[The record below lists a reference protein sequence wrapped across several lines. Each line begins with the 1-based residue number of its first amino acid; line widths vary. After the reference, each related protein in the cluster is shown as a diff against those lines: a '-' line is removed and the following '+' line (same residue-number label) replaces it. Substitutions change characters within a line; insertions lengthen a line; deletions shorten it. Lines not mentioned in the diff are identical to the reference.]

1 MTKNAKTNGPMSEQ
15 PPDSETR
22 QQKFERVLSRD
33 QFKPLKAILDSLSI
47 EGGIMREAV
56 DTANSY
62 QELLTKLGYSLVL
75 TNQIH
80 LQDCYTRLSPAG
92 GIRAVLPHHD
102 IATYST
108 LVTLVNLDST
118 LTTTPKSV
126 GFFSERLAELKI
138 QLTK

>member
-1 MTKNAKTNGPMSEQ
+1 MTTNPETNGPKSGQ

-80 LQDCYTRLSPAG
+80 LQDCYTRLTPAG